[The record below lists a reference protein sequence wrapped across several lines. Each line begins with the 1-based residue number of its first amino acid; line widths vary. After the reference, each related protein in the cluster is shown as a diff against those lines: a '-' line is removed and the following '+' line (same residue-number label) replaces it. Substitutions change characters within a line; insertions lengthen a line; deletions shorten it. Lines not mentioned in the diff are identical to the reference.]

1 MEERIYKI
9 IELIMLIIM
18 AGIMIALLTVTCMQA
33 DKPSTKYYQ
42 DGIPCETVTVIPD

>member
-9 IELIMLIIM
+9 IELIMLFIM
-18 AGIMIALLTVTCMQA
+18 VGIMVALLVTYCMQV
-33 DKPSTKYYQ
+33 DQTKYYQ